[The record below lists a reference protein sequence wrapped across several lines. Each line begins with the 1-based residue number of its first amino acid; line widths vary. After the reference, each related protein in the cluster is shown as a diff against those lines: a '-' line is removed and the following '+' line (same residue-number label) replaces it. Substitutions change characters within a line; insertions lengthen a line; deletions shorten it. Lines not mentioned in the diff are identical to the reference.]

1 MYQHTDPDLNTDQWE
16 QQMFQIKNP
25 PPKRR
30 TWQDYAVHIW
40 ETGDWDCFEAFMH
53 YYEPI
58 INKAVTQYMNRYGL
72 QGHFGDLKMTYVE
85 ALCAAMKTYPGGELT
100 FLKYAGRK
108 ITAALHGYAMTNL
121 KGFSDTAPT
130 HFYQLR
136 KAAHIYKSGSD
147 STVEEICATLHVT
160 RKTAVRLIQEAHALD
175 HFCWLDAPLE
185 NGEELYVPDD
195 ADAMELSQP
204 IRPEAALL
212 RKERWEWLYNGFLRL
227 DYQEQDVISRHLGF
241 YKRCFRPTRPLTFEE
256 LADIYQLASANS
268 VMRRY
273 RKAIKKLQ
281 GFLLE
286 KQNGETENWDL

>member
-1 MYQHTDPDLNTDQWE
+1 MHQYTDSNLNTDQWE

-40 ETGDWDCFEAFMH
+40 ETGDWDCFESFLH

-147 STVEEICATLHVT
+147 SPVEAICTALHIT
-160 RKTAVRLIQEAHALD
+160 EKTAIRLIEEVHALD
-175 HFCWLDAPLE
+175 TFSWLDAPLE
-185 NGEELYVPDD
+185 DAEEVQVPDD
-195 ADAMELSQP
+195 SDAMGLSHP
-204 IRPEAALL
+204 IRPESALL
-212 RKERWEWLYNGFLRL
+212 QKEHREWLHNAFWRL

-241 YKRCFRPTRPLTFEE
+241 YKRCFRPTRPQTFEE

-281 GFLLE
+281 GFLFE